1 MIRLSIGRRVFTF
14 ANYTFLSI
22 LAILCIFPVVHE
34 LAISF
39 SSADAISAG
48 EVHFWPIGFTASA
61 YEFTLQRDAFIHSTG
76 ISLLRVLLGCSL
88 NMLLTLL
95 IAFPLSKESVLKF
108 RTGYVW
114 YFVFTMLFSG
124 GMIPGYLIV
133 KNLGLIDSIWA
144 LVLPG
149 AVPIFNVVLMLN
161 FFRGLPKELE
171 EAAFMDGAGY
181 LSSLFRIY
189 APLSLP
195 VLATTGLFTIVTHWN
210 TWFDG
215 LIFMNSMQ
223 HYPLSTYLQT
233 VVVNMNLGSMSI
245 EQLQQFQAVNPQNAK
260 AAQVFLSIVPI
271 MAIYPFL
278 QKYLVQGMVIG
289 GVKE

>member
-1 MIRLSIGRRVFTF
+1 
-14 ANYTFLSI
+14 
-22 LAILCIFPVVHE
+22 
-34 LAISF
+34 
-39 SSADAISAG
+39 
-48 EVHFWPIGFTASA
+48 
-61 YEFTLQRDAFIHSTG
+61 
-76 ISLLRVLLGCSL
+76 
-88 NMLLTLL
+88 MLLTLL

-181 LSSLFRIY
+181 LTSLFRIY

-233 VVVNMNLGSMSI
+233 VVVNMNLGSMSL
-245 EQLQQFQAVNPQNAK
+245 EQLQQFQVVNQQNAK

>member
-1 MIRLSIGRRVFTF
+1 MDSSMGRKTF
-14 ANYTFLSI
+14 AIVNYFLLGV
-22 LAILCIFPVVHE
+22 LAILCIFPVLHE

-39 SSADAISAG
+39 SSAAAIAAG
-48 EVHFWPIGFTASA
+48 EVNLWPIGFTTSA
-61 YEFTLQRDAFIHSTG
+61 YEFTLQREEFLHATG

-133 KNLGLIDSIWA
+133 KNLGLLDSIWA

-171 EAAFMDGAGY
+171 EASFMDGAGY
-181 LSSLFRIY
+181 VTSLFRIY
-189 APLSLP
+189 APLSMP
-195 VLATTGLFTIVTHWN
+195 VLATTGLFTIVMHWN

-215 LIFMNSMQ
+215 LIYMNSLQ

-233 VVVNMNLGSMSI
+233 VVVNMNLGSMSL
-245 EQLQQFQAVNPQNAK
+245 EQLKQFQAVNPQNAK

>member
-1 MIRLSIGRRVFTF
+1 MKLGRRTF
-14 ANYTFLSI
+14 DIVNYVLLS
-22 LAILCIFPVVHE
+22 LMGVACLFPVLHL

-39 SSADAISAG
+39 SGAAPVSAG
-48 EVHFWPIGFTASA
+48 EVVIWPKDFTLSA
-61 YEFTLQRDAFIHSTG
+61 YRFTLQKAEFLTATSV
-76 ISLLRVLLGCSL
+76 SVLRVILGCSL
-88 NMLLTLL
+88 NMLLTML
-95 IAFPLSKESVLKF
+95 IAYPLSKESVLRF

-124 GMIPGYLIV
+124 GMIPTYLVV
-133 KNLGLIDSIWA
+133 KDLGLLDTIWA

-161 FFRGLPKELE
+161 FFRGIPKELE

-181 LSSLFRIY
+181 VSALFRIY

-195 VLATTGLFTIVTHWN
+195 VLATTGLFTFVTHWN
-210 TWFDG
+210 SWFDG
-215 LIFMNSMQ
+215 LIYNNSMS

-233 VVVNMNLGSMSI
+233 LQVTLNLNNLTAEQVMTFIQVN
-245 EQLQQFQAVNPQNAK
+245 QQNAK
-260 AAQVFLSIVPI
+260 AAQIFLSLVPI
-271 MAIYPFL
+271 IAVYPFL
-278 QKYLVQGMVIG
+278 QRYLVQGMVIG